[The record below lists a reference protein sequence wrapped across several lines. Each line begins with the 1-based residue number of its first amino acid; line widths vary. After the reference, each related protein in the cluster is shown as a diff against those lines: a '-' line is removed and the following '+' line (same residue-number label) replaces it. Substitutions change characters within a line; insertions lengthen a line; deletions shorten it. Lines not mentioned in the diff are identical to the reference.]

1 MFIVVVFNIYDVM
14 QFSITVYVNT
24 FIYLYIISMRMKRR
38 MRETLCFRV
47 DEYTWEV
54 VNQLAEKN
62 ERAVAEVARDLISA
76 GLMAKGIEC

>member
-1 MFIVVVFNIYDVM
+1 
-14 QFSITVYVNT
+14 
-24 FIYLYIISMRMKRR
+24 MKRR
-38 MRETLCFRV
+38 MRDTLCFRV

-76 GLMAKGIEC
+76 GLVAKGIEC